1 MGNLSLFIAVF
12 VLGIA
17 SLALA
22 DQDGII
28 DIDDSS
34 VPQVGAAASNEGSGS
49 NGDDEDGEDSSASVL
64 SDEGSGGGGSGS
76 GEKATTEATDETT
89 TEKVDVN
96 VVTPTRAKTTKKT
109 KKTTGTTEHTT
120 EMSNEIDA
128 STPKEKKSTKHE
140 DQSTK
145 APTSLS
151 NGIDAQALA
160 GPEEKV
166 LRVLTTEVIAAVVVG
181 AVCAVILIAFLV
193 YRLRKRDEG
202 SYPLNDSSY
211 KDTYK
216 LRGDTGK
223 EAFV

>member
-34 VPQVGAAASNEGSGS
+34 VPQVGAASSNEGSGS

-145 APTSLS
+145 APTDS
-151 NGIDAQALA
+151 NGIEAQALVD
-160 GPEEKV
+160 PEEKV